1 MTAKI
6 KLNAASGGGSVSL
19 QAPTTTTG
27 NAAIDLQL
35 PVADGSANQFIK
47 TDGSGALSF
56 ATPTIYNWVHAAE
69 VSLNGNTSVTLT
81 GVPDGASH
89 IRYLIRYMSFSGGAA
104 QAKFRLEKSTTGG
117 SKSVITSSYQTFCS
131 SFKSS
136 SIGGSGNTDGMDLFD
151 GNSAIDNSLFGS
163 VNVYRIG
170 TNGSDGTN
178 IIMEHQGFANQGGTL
193 DANFMSNGYM
203 ELGTGSTDFISG
215 GQFFG
220 NTGQAFDNG
229 YIAQSYLLS

>member
-1 MTAKI
+1 MSSI
-6 KLNAASGGGSVSL
+6 KLKHSGGNSVSL
-19 QAPTTTTG
+19 NPPTSAPTSSEV
-27 NAAIDLQL
+27 AFKL
-35 PVADGSANQFIK
+35 PNADGSANQFIK

-89 IRYLIRYMSFSGGAA
+89 IRYLIRYMSFAGTA
-104 QAKFRLEKSTTGG
+104 QTKLRLQKSTTGG
-117 SKSVITSSYQTFCS
+117 SKSIITSNYISFSSYVYA
-131 SFKSS
+131 
-136 SIGGSGNTDGMDLFD
+136 GGANGGGNTDGVDLFD
-151 GNSAIDNSLFGS
+151 AYSNPANSFFGI
-163 VNVYRIG
+163 VDIFRIG

-178 IIMEHQGFANQGGTL
+178 YIIQHFGNNISGGNTEST
-193 DANFMSNGYM
+193 FQSNAYI
-203 ELGTGSTDFISG
+203 ELGTNSTDFISG
-215 GQFFG
+215 SQFFG